1 MWRILTLISSFSHFR
16 STTIKWLNEYRAVKE
31 MALNEQRQAE
41 ISAYWICDIV
51 AKSVLMCFQYP
62 DGKGKFEKQL
72 SNSGIH
78 KAHVSLSLLL
88 IFVDELPM
96 PETHH
101 IHRIKQTVPH
111 PSIATASA
119 MAKGFYFFFFAI
131 YFKLIEIFAVN
142 IVHLPLAKWIKISN
156 HCPTTQC
163 ECTKKG
169 TLILISW
176 RLNTRKLNQ

>member
-16 STTIKWLNEYRAVKE
+16 STTIKWLNKYRAVKE

-72 SNSGIH
+72 SNSGIN

-101 IHRIKQTVPH
+101 IHRIQHT
-111 PSIATASA
+111 ATPIYCYCSRNG
-119 MAKGFYFFFFAI
+119 KGILFLLFCHLLQINWNFCGEYRAFAI
-131 YFKLIEIFAVN
+131 GKMNKN
-142 IVHLPLAKWIKISN
+142 I
-156 HCPTTQC
+156 Q
-163 ECTKKG
+163 
-169 TLILISW
+169 
-176 RLNTRKLNQ
+176 